1 MRSIVTKRALRAA
14 LLSLIVVAGCATPS
28 APAPDYAAVVAAPD
42 RLASDREVDK
52 RRDPAQLLAYTG
64 VRPRM
69 KVLDVNSGGG
79 YTTELLSRI
88 VGPTGVVYAQDSQ
101 STVDRVKDRYTQR
114 LQNYPM
120 KNMVRVVR
128 EYSDPVP
135 PGVSDLDLV
144 TLFFFYHDIAN
155 MSGVDRV
162 EMNRR
167 IYAALKP
174 GGLFVVADH
183 SAARGA
189 GTSVTNTL
197 HRIDEDIVRREVEAA
212 GFQLVGE
219 GGFLRNPD
227 DPRDGRVFQSKVR
240 VDEFVLK
247 FRKP

>member
-28 APAPDYAAVVAAPD
+28 APAPDYAGVVAAQD
-42 RLASDREVDK
+42 RLSSDREVDK

-64 VRPRM
+64 VRPGM

-101 STVDRVKDRYTQR
+101 STVDRVKDRYAQR

-128 EYSDPVP
+128 DYSDPVP

-162 EMNRR
+162 QMNRR

-197 HRIDEDIVRREVEAA
+197 HRIDEEIVRREVEAA

-219 GGFLRNPD
+219 GGNLHKPD
-227 DPRDGRVFQSKVR
+227 DPRDGRGVQSNVR

-247 FRKP
+247 FKKP